1 MSQGA
6 EAAGPSRAM
15 ITLMAVACGLTAAN
29 LYYAQPLI
37 GLIGPALGLHGGAAA
52 LAVTLTQVGY
62 GLGLVL
68 VVPLGDLVENRRLVA
83 HSLRAASV
91 AVLAAGLAPNA
102 AVFLGAAFAIG
113 LLAVAAQILVP
124 LAASMTPAEHRGRV
138 VGEVMTGLLGGI
150 LLARPAASL
159 MAYGLGWRSIF
170 FASAALLL
178 ILSFVLTR
186 ALPERR
192 PAQSMRYGE
201 LVASLWP
208 LLRDT
213 PVLRRRAAYQFG
225 LFGAFSAF
233 WTCAPLQ
240 LASPAFGY
248 SQREIALFGLAGA
261 TGALVAPIAGR
272 LADAGYGKPITAAAF
287 LLSTAGFLVSLPG
300 MTGSLIAML
309 AAALLIDGAT
319 QLSQITGQRAI
330 YTLAP
335 EVRSRLNG
343 LFIGIFFLGG
353 ALGSASAGFAY
364 AHEGWPWAAG
374 VGCVFSAAPLL
385 LFLTELARRR

>member
-1 MSQGA
+1 
-6 EAAGPSRAM
+6 M
-15 ITLMAVACGLTAAN
+15 IVLMAVACGLTAAN

-37 GLIGPALGLHGGAAA
+37 GLIGPQLGLHGGPAA
-52 LAVTLTQVGY
+52 LAVTLTQIGY

-68 VVPLGDLVENRRLVA
+68 VVPLGDLVENRRLIA
-83 HSLRAASV
+83 HSLRAAAV

-102 AVFLGAAFAIG
+102 AVFLAAAFAIG

-159 MAYGLGWRSIF
+159 AAYALGWRAIF
-170 FASAALLL
+170 YASAALLL

-186 ALPERR
+186 ALPQRR
-192 PAQSMRYGE
+192 PTGSMNYSE
-201 LVASLWP
+201 LVGSLWP

-213 PVLRRRAAYQFG
+213 PVLQRRAAYQFG

-248 SQREIALFGLAGA
+248 SQREIAFFGLAGA

-272 LADAGYGKPITAAAF
+272 LADAGYSRPVSLAAF
-287 LLSTAGFLVSLPG
+287 LLSIAGFAVSLPG
-300 MTGSLIAML
+300 ETGSLIAML
-309 AAALLIDGAT
+309 ASALLIDGAT

-330 YTLAP
+330 YTMAP
-335 EVRSRLNG
+335 EIRSRLNG

-353 ALGSASAGFAY
+353 ACGSAGAGFAY
-364 AHEGWPWAAG
+364 AQGGWPWAAA
-374 VGCVFSAAPLL
+374 VGGAFATVALL
-385 LFLTELARRR
+385 LFLTERPDRR

>member
-1 MSQGA
+1 
-6 EAAGPSRAM
+6 
-15 ITLMAVACGLTAAN
+15 
-29 LYYAQPLI
+29 
-37 GLIGPALGLHGGAAA
+37 
-52 LAVTLTQVGY
+52 
-62 GLGLVL
+62 
-68 VVPLGDLVENRRLVA
+68 
-83 HSLRAASV
+83 
-91 AVLAAGLAPNA
+91 
-102 AVFLGAAFAIG
+102 
-113 LLAVAAQILVP
+113 
-124 LAASMTPAEHRGRV
+124 
-138 VGEVMTGLLGGI
+138 
-150 LLARPAASL
+150 

-170 FASAALLL
+170 FVSAALLL
-178 ILSFVLTR
+178 VLSFVLART
-186 ALPERR
+186 LPQSQ
-192 PAQSMRYGE
+192 PAGRMKYGE
-201 LVASLWP
+201 LVGSLWP

-213 PVLRRRAAYQFG
+213 PVLQRRAAYQFG

-272 LADAGYGKPITAAAF
+272 LADAGYSRPVSLAAF
-287 LLSTAGFLVSLPG
+287 LLSILGFVASLPG
-300 MTGSLIAML
+300 KTGSLIAML

-353 ALGSASAGFAY
+353 ACGSAGAGFAY
-364 AHEGWPWAAG
+364 AHGGWPWAAA
-374 VGCVFSAAPLL
+374 VGCAFSVAPLL
-385 LFLTELARRR
+385 IFLTEPRRRA

>member
-1 MSQGA
+1 MSEGA
-6 EAAGPSRAM
+6 EAAGPSRGM
-15 ITLMAVACGLTAAN
+15 ILLMAVACGLTAAN

-37 GLIGPALGLHGGAAA
+37 GLIGPQLGLHGGTAA
-52 LAVTLTQVGY
+52 LAVTLTQIGY

-68 VVPLGDLVENRRLVA
+68 VVPLGDLMESRRLVA
-83 HSLRAASV
+83 RSLRAAAV

-102 AVFLGAAFAIG
+102 AIFLGAAFAIG
-113 LLAVAAQILVP
+113 LLAVAAQILIP
-124 LAASMTPAEHRGRV
+124 LAASMTSPEQRGRV

-170 FASAALLL
+170 FTSAALLL

-186 ALPERR
+186 TLPQRR
-192 PAQSMRYGE
+192 PEGRMKYGE
-201 LVASLWP
+201 LVGSLWP

-213 PVLRRRAAYQFG
+213 PVLQRRAAYQFG

-240 LASPAFGY
+240 LASPVFGY

-272 LADAGYGKPITAAAF
+272 LADAGYSRPVSLAAF
-287 LLSTAGFLVSLPG
+287 LLSILGFVASLPG
-300 MTGSLIAML
+300 KTGSLVAML

-335 EVRSRLNG
+335 ETRSRLNG

-364 AHEGWPWAAG
+364 AHGGWPWAVA
-374 VGCVFSAAPLL
+374 VGCIFSAAPLL
-385 LFLTELARRR
+385 VFLTESRRPA